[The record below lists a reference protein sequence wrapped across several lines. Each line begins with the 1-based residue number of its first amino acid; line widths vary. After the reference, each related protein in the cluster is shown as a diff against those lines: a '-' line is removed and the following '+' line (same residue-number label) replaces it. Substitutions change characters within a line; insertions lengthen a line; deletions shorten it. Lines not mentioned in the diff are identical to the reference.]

1 MCLRIDTIQ
10 VHCKLS
16 LEKDTIPLYCELE
29 WIPLCM
35 VMEKYQAFS
44 LLFCDLSVDY
54 INQNSKPWLDITFS
68 YLFLCSGCK
77 KRSVFLLLFMTYRTG
92 IFWISMDLIPV
103 NYDVGQIPY
112 QCIVIWSRLLGV
124 RLGQAHQANLKWDKN
139 DIDTRKYD
147 VKFSL

>member
-1 MCLRIDTIQ
+1 MRLLYIKKGIGYGLWRFQKFPIFFFKQKTAYEIGTGDWRSDVCSSDLVMQNRLHVSTLCLRIDTIQ

-29 WIPLCM
+29 WILLCM

-44 LLFCDLSVDY
+44 LFFCDLSVDY

-77 KRSVFLLLFMTYRTG
+77 KRSVFLLL
-92 IFWISMDLIPV
+92 L
-103 NYDVGQIPY
+103 
-112 QCIVIWSRLLGV
+112 
-124 RLGQAHQANLKWDKN
+124 
-139 DIDTRKYD
+139 
-147 VKFSL
+147 